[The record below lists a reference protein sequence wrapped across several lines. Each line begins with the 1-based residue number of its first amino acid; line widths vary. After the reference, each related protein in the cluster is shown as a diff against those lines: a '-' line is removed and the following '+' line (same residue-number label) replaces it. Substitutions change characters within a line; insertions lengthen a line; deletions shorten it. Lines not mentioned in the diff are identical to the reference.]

1 MFAGT
6 AMEQAPELISKKRNR
21 SSSAYHPFVGI
32 LTRSKSQVYLH
43 CNRSGRARSDSFRH
57 IKHHDNL
64 RSRPIGFLS
73 KTQIKSHNRMSRR
86 KSESMLTHN
95 SADKDDWSGM
105 IIKDLRTRRVFSLA
119 SVANDCG
126 LCIDVEEKKASE
138 KGSGG
143 FEEAGFFSDSKNLE
157 VMKSDS
163 FIDTQDVDGDYF
175 DSAKE
180 GEGKDSMK
188 SNVGYSSK
196 EQNSANLPVTE
207 GNARSAEDGEISS
220 EVGGLDEEC
229 LQATP
234 PDAEILDRENV
245 SWKLSTEN
253 LQKRVDLQDNMD
265 MKIVNNSERKSVL
278 TPRSRVKVFRAPGS
292 LSYRRLLPYLMDMVQ
307 DNSLSI
313 GAPRNGKSIDKFKI
327 ESPSMEFQAGDSLSQ
342 SVPNFEDGL
351 SDGTDSNLTSSE
363 RIPDSAMLIGSQK
376 DSCTRVYSPTSLI
389 HECCS
394 KPPANEVNEKTNI
407 GVSWKNGNIESSN
420 HDCSSR
426 VDNSPINGSSNDT
439 KPTDRGDNRG
449 IMSKSPCNSQDS
461 KETRCDLS
469 LKAEKHQ
476 LLEGDEIEQHCYNMK
491 QTESVE
497 IKEFDVRHPYETI
510 DRNHTSSNA
519 SNAEGHSCIAKKE
532 GNDNDVLDKINDP
545 NEESIQNTP
554 PDADIFAKSLAY
566 QNVENRI
573 KFVSQRT
580 GQVLRKPLNGV
591 AQKNS
596 CYSSDKRMGSNSKSK
611 LGLNPCSR
619 LKLFK
624 TRSSL
629 GYRRLLPYL
638 MDVTKDNSGDSGNG
652 HCPKLEK
659 NLEENPLSQLPMSV
673 DETPVKKLNDRDYGM
688 ECDTDPCNMKI
699 ADHSSETPV
708 PTVSQEQEL
717 QVVEMI
723 SDLKDGQSDAVPA
736 IGSLVHGSS
745 SVTMSLCSSI
755 VSPRSFSG
763 DYLNLVSH
771 ELSADNEEGCRTS
784 VVKLNNSAK
793 QVDTGSLS
801 QNSSMLEVFCNPLGI
816 PAQDSR
822 KEFLKKSKGCRGP
835 CTCLNCA
842 SFRLHAERAFEFSKN
857 QMQDAEEVV
866 LDLIKELSHLR
877 NMLEKAAF
885 GFNDNH
891 FICINQVKKA
901 CREASEAEE
910 LAKSRLSQMNYDV
923 NVHSRIT
930 CEQRPRVRFSN
941 NVEERIISQVNSD
954 RVKNYES
961 TAADEVV

>member
-1 MFAGT
+1 MFSGT

-253 LQKRVDLQDNMD
+253 LQKRVDLQENMD
-265 MKIVNNSERKSVL
+265 MKNVNNSEGKSVL

-292 LSYRRLLPYLMDMVQ
+292 FSYRRLLPYLMDMVQ
-307 DNSLSI
+307 DNSC
-313 GAPRNGKSIDKFKI
+313 APRNGKSIDKFKI

-351 SDGTDSNLTSSE
+351 SD
-363 RIPDSAMLIGSQK
+363 
-376 DSCTRVYSPTSLI
+376 
-389 HECCS
+389 
-394 KPPANEVNEKTNI
+394 
-407 GVSWKNGNIESSN
+407 
-420 HDCSSR
+420 
-426 VDNSPINGSSNDT
+426 
-439 KPTDRGDNRG
+439 
-449 IMSKSPCNSQDS
+449 
-461 KETRCDLS
+461 
-469 LKAEKHQ
+469 EKHQ
-476 LLEGDEIEQHCYNMK
+476 LREGDEIEQHCYNMK

-497 IKEFDVRHPYETI
+497 IKEFDVRIPYETI

-591 AQKNS
+591 TQKNS

-659 NLEENPLSQLPMSV
+659 NLEENPLSQLPMSDL

-822 KEFLKKSKGCRGP
+822 KGILKKNPRGCRGP